1 MVFPVVRKWLGLPK
15 RVLSSSLAAFVACF
29 LGASAQGA
37 SAQNLTA
44 DTVTDNGDP
53 PRWGSRS
60 CQATLPELSDGSNAN
75 PGLCLLGP
83 VDPNYQITFTFSPE
97 NAQFVTGIVI
107 WANDGGNMNDNEL
120 RQLDVEVDYF
130 DPATNSTVT
139 YALEDFNIGVTTNF
153 NDPKFVSFAGAGG
166 SGLYRVSE
174 IRLDNFVGRTSTQ
187 QATFREVQAVFATLP
202 VAPEIEISSSEAGGP
217 VADGGSDPQGVET
230 SGVAKT
236 VTYTITNTGTDTL
249 NLAGTPTVS
258 NATNVT
264 GAVNV
269 GLPGDLTLEPGE
281 TTTFEVT
288 YTPAGDG
295 AFGFDLEVPNNDPD
309 EATYAIAV
317 TGTANDVPSV
327 TLVAEPSPPNGP
339 FPITATFSE
348 PVSGMTL
355 SDFDVVNG
363 VATSFANPSPGVYTV
378 IVTPTDPLRPINVT
392 VPQGAANDAD
402 GAPNSASSTL
412 TFVVVAAPTPTDLVA
427 IEEIIVEET
436 VRDLRN
442 SIAFNQRATRNARA
456 RHAGY
461 LRCSNLREDDLAR
474 AETDAEALAG
484 CAAVRGISIEPEFDG
499 KLSVS
504 KSLTTANGS
513 FLTQKSSLDGTSRR
527 LAFGELSLSRFDD
540 GDVTATVNGRVA
552 WERLVGE
559 DVLRGLFVGATAN
572 RSDIEDDF
580 NGNRTGFGLNAGAYF
595 VDQLATNLFWDGFV
609 TLGLGRNTLDLGN
622 GTLDVDGTYN
632 TASVQVG
639 LALTGQRDYSR
650 FTLFPELSLAY
661 GVASVGDADITSVS
675 TFATTNDVLSVGSV
689 ALGIVRFRPE
699 FVFAGEADR
708 FGISRRQLSVAP
720 SVLCETIRADGTDTD
735 CGGGLEIEW
744 SSASEDGRGEF
755 SARASR
761 EVVGGESR
769 DALSFMYE
777 RPF

>member
-1 MVFPVVRKWLGLPK
+1 MSDFFRRWC
-15 RVLSSSLAAFVACF
+15 LAPFAAC
-29 LGASAQGA
+29 LLILSAQGA
-37 SAQNLTA
+37 IAQNLTA

-60 CQATLPELSDGSNAN
+60 CRATLPELSDGSNAN

-83 VDPNYQITFTFSPE
+83 VDPDYRVTFTFSPE

-107 WANDGGNMNDNEL
+107 WANDGRNMNDNEL

-130 DPATNSTVT
+130 DPTTNSTIT

-174 IRLDNFVGRTSTQ
+174 VRLDNFVGRAPEQ

-236 VTYTITNTGTDTL
+236 VTYTIMNTGTDTL
-249 NLAGTPTVS
+249 TLSGTPTVA
-258 NATNVT
+258 NVTNIT
-264 GAVNV
+264 GAVDI

-281 TTTFEVT
+281 STTFDVT

-295 AFGFDLEVPNNDPD
+295 AFSFDLEVPSNDPD
-309 EATYAIAV
+309 ESTYAIAV
-317 TGTANDVPSV
+317 SGNANDAPGVA
-327 TLVAEPSPPNGP
+327 LVAEPSPPNGP

-348 PVSGMTL
+348 PVTGMTPG
-355 SDFDVVNG
+355 DFNVVNG
-363 VATSFANPSPGVYTV
+363 VATGFANPSPGVYTI
-378 IVTPTDPLRPINVT
+378 IVTPTDPLLPVNVT
-392 VPQGAANDAD
+392 VPQGVASDAD
-402 GAPNSASSTL
+402 GALNSASETL
-412 TFVVVAAPTPTDLVA
+412 TFILVAAPTSTDLAA

-436 VRDLRN
+436 VRDMRN
-442 SIAFNQRATRNARA
+442 SIAFNQRATRNSRA

-461 LRCSNLREDDLAR
+461 LRCRNLSEDDLER
-474 AETDAEALAG
+474 ASSEPATLAG
-484 CAAVRGISIEPEFDG
+484 CSAVRGISIEPDFNG

-504 KSLTTANGS
+504 KSLSTGSGS

-527 LAFGELSLSRFDD
+527 LAFGELSFTRHEDD
-540 GDVTATVNGRVA
+540 DVTATLNGRVA
-552 WERLVGE
+552 WEGLVGD
-559 DVLRGLFVGATAN
+559 DVLRGLFIGASAK

-580 NGNRTGFGLNAGAYF
+580 TGNRTGFGLNAGAYF
-595 VDQLATNLFWDGFV
+595 VDQLATNLYWDGFV
-609 TLGLGRNTLDLGN
+609 TLGFGRNTLDLGN
-622 GTLDVDGTYN
+622 DALDVDGSYN

-639 LALTGQRDYSR
+639 LALSGQRDYRR

-661 GVASVGDADITSVS
+661 GVASVGDADVTSIS
-675 TFATTNDVLSVGSV
+675 TFATTNDVVSVGSV
-689 ALGIVRFRPE
+689 ALGVIRFRPE
-699 FVFAGEADR
+699 IVFAGEADR

-720 SVLCETIRADGTDTD
+720 SVLCETIRADASDTD

-744 SSASEDGRGEF
+744 SSRSDDGKAEF
-755 SARASR
+755 SARVAR
-761 EVVGGESR
+761 EVVGGDSR
-769 DALSFMYE
+769 DELSFMYE